1 MREAYKELMEHVA
14 VSEAMRRRI
23 LQNLQE
29 VNTCHRVR
37 RFRPMALRRWIA
49 AACLTL
55 LIAGAAVLPKVL
67 QPASPSLPSGVQN
80 PTSNI
85 VEVSSFEA
93 LSEAVGFTV
102 EEVTAPPFTVSEIRY
117 AAFMDQMAQVSYLG
131 DDQVLTFRKAA
142 GTEDPSGDYNSY
154 SDLKTLTMGDI
165 SVTLKGSNG
174 QFFLALWETDGYS
187 CSLQSSNCYPEE
199 IWLDMLQSTY

>member
-37 RFRPMALRRWIA
+37 RFRSMALRRWIA

-154 SDLKTLTMGDI
+154 SDLKSLTVGDI
-165 SVTLKGSNG
+165 SVTLKGGNG
-174 QFFLALWETDGYS
+174 QFFLALWEADGYS
-187 CSLQSSNCYPEE
+187 CSLQSSNGYPEE